1 MNALRKSWVP
11 LALFAAAVLVL
22 AGCQEDLAGGAACPA
37 LCPDTLTVKDT
48 VLVGSAILDT
58 AVTLPGLPPLG
69 SEKQLLLADYSQ
81 GDSPVKAVAVLRFD
95 VLQTSIADTDT
106 TKKAHPV
113 VAIDSAFLVINIQA
127 LADSADTTIKNDS
140 VTFLVYDVDA
150 AATDLDTAPVRQR
163 FTSTPI
169 GSRAVARD
177 SITGQISIPVD
188 SAFVSRH
195 VLAKQRIRLGLRA
208 TGDKPVNI
216 RIGSREGGGSASLR
230 YTALG
235 DSGQRAEGVVSVN
248 THAASGPNLPS
259 LADYTLVLA
268 GTPPPPAGVLAA
280 GGVPSSRIFLRFQ
293 VPPELTDSSITV
305 VRANLELH
313 QVPNLAF
320 ASVDTLMLQTLLV
333 RATPEVTDIY
343 SAALLAV
350 DPASALLA
358 IPPQI
363 IPPALSRIDTI
374 PLQGA
379 FALWKS
385 EHNTTIRAIELKASN
400 EGFDPR
406 QYYFYSNAAVD
417 SLRPRLRLSY
427 ILRSNFGLP

>member
-1 MNALRKSWVP
+1 VNALRKSWAPV
-11 LALFAAAVLVL
+11 ALFAAAVLVL
-22 AGCQEDLAGGAACPA
+22 AGCQEDLAGGAACPT
-37 LCPDTLTVKDT
+37 LCPDTLTIKDT

-69 SEKQLLLADYSQ
+69 SEQQLLLADYSQ
-81 GDSPVKAVAVLRFD
+81 GDSPVKAVAVMRFD

-106 TKKAHPV
+106 TKLPHPI
-113 VAIDSAFLVINIQA
+113 VATDSAFLVINVQA

-140 VTFLVYDVDA
+140 VTFLAYDVDA
-150 AATDLDTAPVRQR
+150 PATDLDTAPVRQR
-163 FTSTPI
+163 FSSTPI
-169 GSRAVARD
+169 GSRRIARD
-177 SITGQISIPVD
+177 SIVGQISIPVD

-216 RIGSREGGGSASLR
+216 RIGSVEGGGASSLR

-235 DSGQRAEGVVSVN
+235 DSGRRTEGVVSVN
-248 THAASGPNLPS
+248 THAASGPSLPS

-268 GTPPPPAGVLAA
+268 GTPPSPPGVLAA
-280 GGVPSSRIFLRFQ
+280 GGIPSTRIFLRFKI
-293 VPPELTDSSITV
+293 PPELVDSSITV

-313 QVPNLAF
+313 QLPNLDF
-320 ASVDTLMLQTLLV
+320 ASVDTLLLQTLLV
-333 RATPEVTDIY
+333 RATPEVTDIF

-358 IPPQI
+358 IPPQM
-363 IPPALSRIDTI
+363 IPPAASRTDTI

-385 EHNTTIRAIELKASN
+385 EHNTAIRAIELKTSN

-406 QYYFYSNAAVD
+406 QYYFYSSTAAD

>member
-1 MNALRKSWVP
+1 MRKSWVP
-11 LALFAAAVLVL
+11 VALFAAAVLVL
-22 AGCQEDLAGGAACPA
+22 AGCQQDLAGGAACPA
-37 LCPDTLTVKDT
+37 LCPDTLTIKDT

-69 SEKQLLLADYSQ
+69 REKQLLLADYSQ

-106 TKKAHPV
+106 TKKAHPI
-113 VAIDSAFLVINIQA
+113 VATDSAFLVVNIQA

-163 FTSTPI
+163 FSTTPI

-177 SITGQISIPVD
+177 SIVGQMSIPVD

-208 TGDKPVNI
+208 TGDKPVKI
-216 RIGSREGGGSASLR
+216 RIGSLEGGGSASLR

-235 DSGQRAEGVVSVN
+235 DSGRRAEGVVTVN
-248 THAASGPNLPS
+248 THVASGPNLPS
-259 LADYTLVLA
+259 FADYTLVLA
-268 GTPPPPAGVLAA
+268 GTPPPPPGVLAA
-280 GGVPSSRIFLRFQ
+280 GGIPSSRIFLRFQ
-293 VPPELTDSSITV
+293 VPPGLSDSSITI

-333 RATPEVTDIY
+333 RAKPEVTDIF

-379 FALWKS
+379 FNLWKS
-385 EHNTTIRAIELKASN
+385 EHNTTIRAIELKSSN

-406 QYYFYSNAAVD
+406 QYYFYSSAAAD